1 MNRLNIGGVLPASPV
16 ALGCMRL
23 SALNVEE
30 AERVI
35 LTALDNG
42 IDFFDHADIYG
53 GGQCE
58 VLFGEVLRRNPGLR
72 SRIVIQ
78 DKCGICKGYYDMSEK
93 HILEA
98 VDGSL
103 QRLGLESIDALLLHR
118 PDALMEP
125 EEVASAFQKLEK
137 AGKVRVFGVSNMN
150 PAQIELLSRE
160 MPGKLVI
167 NQLQFG
173 PAFTGLVDEG
183 ISANTQLDQAVVRT
197 GAALDYCRLNNITIQ
212 AWSPLQYGMFKGPFM
227 QCEDYA
233 KLNALMHEMALEKGV
248 DDVTIAIAWILRHP
262 AKMQAI
268 IGSMNPGRIA
278 AAAKAM
284 STPVSRPEWYALYA
298 AAGNPIP

>member
-1 MNRLNIGGVLPASPV
+1 MSRLNIGGVLPASPV

-23 SALNVEE
+23 SALSVED

-35 LTALDNG
+35 LTAVDNG

-53 GGQCE
+53 GGQSE
-58 VLFGEVLRRNPGLR
+58 VLFGEVLRRNPGLC
-72 SRIVIQ
+72 SRIVVQ

-103 QRLGLESIDALLLHR
+103 KRLGLESIDALLLHR

-125 EEVASAFQKLEK
+125 EEVASAFARLEK
-137 AGKVRVFGVSNMN
+137 VGKVRTFGVSNMN

-233 KLNALMHEMALEKGV
+233 RLNALMHEMALEKGV
-248 DDVTIAIAWILRHP
+248 EDVTIAIAWILRHP

-268 IGSMNPGRIA
+268 IGSMNPDRIA

-284 STPVSRPEWYALYA
+284 STSITRPEWYALYA